1 MPAWDG
7 EALFLENPAHVDEV
21 IADNSEP
28 HPSFHS
34 RGSFVAAAVQT
45 VPPLEY
51 ADSPFTTS
59 PPLLSL
65 AEPASLLVSSA
76 LGALGGVI
84 GNGDPLHAHVLD
96 LGFPLR
102 GVEAS
107 IAGDQFRC
115 AVQPLFVNLHS
126 RDRPNSRIVCAR
138 HPIGVV
144 CYSRTE

>member
-21 IADNSEP
+21 IADNAEP

-84 GNGDPLHAHVLD
+84 GNGDSLHAHVLD

-115 AVQPLFVNLHS
+115 AVVLKLCW
-126 RDRPNSRIVCAR
+126 RPFAGWVRVCLWRGEWNRA
-138 HPIGVV
+138 PAVAP
-144 CYSRTE
+144 

>member
-1 MPAWDG
+1 
-7 EALFLENPAHVDEV
+7 
-21 IADNSEP
+21 
-28 HPSFHS
+28 
-34 RGSFVAAAVQT
+34 

-51 ADSPFTTS
+51 ADPPFTTS

-65 AEPASLLVSSA
+65 AEPAPLLVSSV
-76 LGALGGVI
+76 LSGLGGVI

-115 AVQPLFVNLHS
+115 AVHPMFVNLHS

-138 HPIGVV
+138 PPIGVV

>member
-1 MPAWDG
+1 M
-7 EALFLENPAHVDEV
+7 
-21 IADNSEP
+21 
-28 HPSFHS
+28 
-34 RGSFVAAAVQT
+34 
-45 VPPLEY
+45 PPLEY

-126 RDRPNSRIVCAR
+126 RDRPNSRIVSAR
-138 HPIGVV
+138 PPIGVV